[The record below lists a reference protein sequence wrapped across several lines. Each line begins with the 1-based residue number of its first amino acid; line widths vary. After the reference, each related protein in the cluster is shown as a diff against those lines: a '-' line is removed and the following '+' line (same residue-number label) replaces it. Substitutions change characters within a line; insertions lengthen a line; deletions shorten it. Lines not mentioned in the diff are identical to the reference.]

1 MNRQIMKLI
10 SLLALALSF
19 LSQPAMAAN
28 VWASVSKNKVVKNE
42 VFQLRVVV
50 DEKVSSDDIDFSGLQ
65 KDFYVG
71 RPSFSSSINIV
82 NGNRSTR
89 SEWNLTLA
97 AQTLGV
103 AKIPAFTVNGASSKP
118 IAIQVT
124 MDRDE
129 PKISDLVELRSSLDK
144 TTLYPNESASL
155 QTRLIIKADPRRLQN
170 PNVVP
175 PRVDGL
181 TLTQIGE
188 PNQYQS
194 VLGGV
199 EVTVLDQNYLITA
212 DQPGEYTLTS
222 AAFKGSVVYGNDRT
236 GTTKLISVDT
246 PVKTFDIKVED
257 KPAGYTGVWLPTSEL
272 NLAQTWTSADGENI
286 ASSST
291 PQAKVGDSI
300 TRELTLDIKGL
311 SSDRFPNLKIAYPQG
326 IRVYEEKPQFAQLD
340 NGFTRMTL
348 KQVLI
353 PQQTGKVDLPEVN
366 LNWWDSQNKQQK
378 TARLGGLSLDVSPGE
393 SLNIPVPASPYT
405 APADVKTVTVSDPGI
420 WPYLTGLFALLWAIS
435 TVLWLTKRP
444 QTIESDNRQINVP
457 LKSSDAL
464 IEALKAGDHFKAQH
478 CASKWLAE
486 AQIND
491 PSLVNEIQNELD
503 EMQKCHFSQQET
515 GWNAAKLLKL
525 INKVDKMP
533 RAAEKPKERLAKL

>member
-1 MNRQIMKLI
+1 MKLI

-50 DEKVSSDDIDFSGLQ
+50 DEKVSSDDIDFSGLDQ
-65 KDFYVG
+65 DFYVG

-103 AKIPAFTVNGASSKP
+103 AKIPSFTVNGASSKP

-464 IEALKAGDHFKAQH
+464 IAALKAGDHFKAQH

>member
-50 DEKVSSDDIDFSGLQ
+50 DEKVSSDDIDFSGLDQ
-65 KDFYVG
+65 DFYVG

-129 PKISDLVELRSSLDK
+129 PKVSDLVELRSSLDK

>member
-1 MNRQIMKLI
+1 MNRQVMKLI
-10 SLLALALSF
+10 SLLALTLAFVS
-19 LSQPAMAAN
+19 PAAMAAN
-28 VWASVSKNKVVKNE
+28 VWATVSKNKVVKNE

-50 DEKVSSDDIDFSGLQ
+50 DEKVSSDDIDFSALE

-71 RPSFSSSINIV
+71 RPSFGSSINIV

-97 AQTLGV
+97 AQTIGV

-124 MDRDE
+124 MDSDE
-129 PKISDLVELRSSLDK
+129 PKVSDLVELRSSLDK

-155 QTRLIIKADPRRLQN
+155 RTRLIIKADPRRLQS

-181 TLTQIGE
+181 TLAQIGE

-194 VLGGV
+194 VLDGV
-199 EVTVLDQNYLITA
+199 EVTVLDQNYRVTA
-212 DQPGEYTLTS
+212 DQPGEYKLTS

-246 PVKTFDIKVED
+246 PAKTFDIKVEE
-257 KPAGYTGVWLPTSEL
+257 KPAGYTGVWLPTSQL
-272 NLAQTWTSADGENI
+272 KLTQTWTSASGENI
-286 ASSST
+286 APSST
-291 PQAKVGDSI
+291 HKAKVGDSI
-300 TRELTLDIKGL
+300 TREVTLDIEGL

-326 IRVYEEKPQFAQLD
+326 IRVYEEKPQFTQLD

-353 PQQTGKVDLPEVN
+353 PQQTGNIDLSQVN

-378 TARLGGLSLDVSPGE
+378 TAHLDGLTLDVSPGE
-393 SLNIPVPASPYT
+393 SLNIPVPASQYT
-405 APADVKTVTVSDPGI
+405 APAEVKTVTVSDPGF
-420 WPYLTGLFALLWAIS
+420 WPYLTGLFAFLWLVT
-435 TVLWLTKRP
+435 TVLWLRKRTP
-444 QTIESDNRQINVP
+444 TPSSNDNEVKAP
-457 LKSSDAL
+457 LKSSDRL
-464 IEALKAGDHFKAQH
+464 IAALKSGDHFKAQH
-478 CASKWLAE
+478 CASEWLKE
-486 AQIND
+486 AQIRD
-491 PSLVNEIQNELD
+491 QSLIAEIQNELD
-503 EMQKCHFSQQET
+503 EMQKSHFSQQET
-515 GWNAAKLLKL
+515 GWNVSKLLKL
-525 INKVDKMP
+525 IKKVDKMP
-533 RAAEKPKERLAKL
+533 RAKGKPEETLAKL

>member
-50 DEKVSSDDIDFSGLQ
+50 DEKVSSDDIDFSGLDQ
-65 KDFYVG
+65 DFYVG

-129 PKISDLVELRSSLDK
+129 PKVSDLVELRSSLDK

-311 SSDRFPNLKIAYPQG
+311 SSDRFPNLKITYPQG

-464 IEALKAGDHFKAQH
+464 IAALKAGDHFKAQH

>member
-10 SLLALALSF
+10 SFLALALSF
-19 LSQPAMAAN
+19 FSQPAMAAN

-50 DEKVSSDDIDFSGLQ
+50 DEKVSSDDIDFSGLD

-71 RPSFSSSINIV
+71 RPSFGSSINIV

-103 AKIPAFTVNGASSKP
+103 AKIPAFTINGASSKP

-129 PKISDLVELRSSLDK
+129 PKVSDLVELRSSLDK

-246 PVKTFDIKVED
+246 PAKTFDIKVED

-311 SSDRFPNLKIAYPQG
+311 SSDRFPNLKITYPQG
-326 IRVYEEKPQFAQLD
+326 IRVYEEKPQFTQLD

-378 TARLGGLSLDVSPGE
+378 TARLDGLSLDVSPGE

-444 QTIESDNRQINVP
+444 QAIESDERQINVP

-464 IEALKAGDHFKAQH
+464 IAALKAGDHFKAQH
-478 CASKWLAE
+478 SASKWLTE

-533 RAAEKPKERLAKL
+533 RATGKPEERLAKL

>member
-10 SLLALALSF
+10 SFLALALSF
-19 LSQPAMAAN
+19 LSQPAMATN

-50 DEKVSSDDIDFSGLQ
+50 DEKVSSDDIDFSGLD

-71 RPSFSSSINIV
+71 RPSFGSSINIV

-103 AKIPAFTVNGASSKP
+103 AKIPAFTINGASSKP

-129 PKISDLVELRSSLDK
+129 PKVSDLVELRSSLDK

-246 PVKTFDIKVED
+246 PAKTFDIKVED

-311 SSDRFPNLKIAYPQG
+311 SSDRFPNLKITYPQG
-326 IRVYEEKPQFAQLD
+326 IRVYEEKPQFTQLD

-378 TARLGGLSLDVSPGE
+378 TARLDGLSLDVSPGE

-420 WPYLTGLFALLWAIS
+420 WPYLTGLFALLWAVT

-444 QTIESDNRQINVP
+444 QTIESDNKQINVP

-464 IEALKAGDHFKAQH
+464 IAALQAGDHFKAQH
-478 CASKWLAE
+478 SASKWLTE

-533 RAAEKPKERLAKL
+533 RATGKPEERLAKL

>member
-1 MNRQIMKLI
+1 MKLI

-50 DEKVSSDDIDFSGLQ
+50 DEKVSSDDIDFSGLDQ
-65 KDFYVG
+65 DFYVG

-129 PKISDLVELRSSLDK
+129 PKVSDLVELRSSLDK

-311 SSDRFPNLKIAYPQG
+311 SSDRFPNLKITYPQG

-464 IEALKAGDHFKAQH
+464 IAALKAGDHFKAQH

>member
-50 DEKVSSDDIDFSGLQ
+50 DEKVSSDDIDFSGLDQ
-65 KDFYVG
+65 DFYVG

-103 AKIPAFTVNGASSKP
+103 AKIPSFTVNGASSKP

-464 IEALKAGDHFKAQH
+464 IAALKAGDHFKAQH